1 MNKELFDK
9 IFSDKLLVGSI
20 GTASVIL
27 MVECLFPGP
36 VPPVL
41 FLIGV
46 ICWGLQKYGKKPETS
61 KSNVTKPETPATSE
75 QKSENEPLVS
85 SEEKEDSKE

>member
-27 MVECLFPGP
+27 MVECLLPGP

-46 ICWGLQKYGKKPETS
+46 ICWGLQRYGKKPEIS
-61 KSNVTKPETPATSE
+61 KSNVTKPETTVTSE
-75 QKSENEPLVS
+75 QKSENEPAVS
-85 SEEKEDSKE
+85 SEEKDSKE

>member
-9 IFSDKLLVGSI
+9 IFSDI

-27 MVECLFPGP
+27 MVECLLPGP

-46 ICWGLQKYGKKPETS
+46 ICWGLQKYGKKPEIS

-85 SEEKEDSKE
+85 SEEKKDPKE